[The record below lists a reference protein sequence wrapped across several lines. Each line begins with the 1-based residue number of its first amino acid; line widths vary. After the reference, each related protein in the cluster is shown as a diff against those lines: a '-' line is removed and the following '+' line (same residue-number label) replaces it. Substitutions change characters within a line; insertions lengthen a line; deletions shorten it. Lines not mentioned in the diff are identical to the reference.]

1 MSAQKKSSK
10 KKKEIDN
17 ELKNKGSFYKDEYNK
32 NLRKKKEF
40 QIMSKYLQNIVS
52 PTKEEPSKKA
62 AATKKVTG
70 SKKARKKTQEK

>member
-40 QIMSKYLQNIVS
+40 
-52 PTKEEPSKKA
+52 
-62 AATKKVTG
+62 
-70 SKKARKKTQEK
+70 